1 MGADADDVGDEEGQ
15 SKKGRRELWIDT
27 KQSTLHTAH
36 TLRTDRLG
44 VPASRS
50 IVVEDSLIG
59 LQAALGAE
67 MPCVI
72 TYTPSTKSQDFS
84 GAKAIYP
91 ELGDAPNVRVRVG
104 DLMELALG
112 SSSDKRVVGT

>member
-1 MGADADDVGDEEGQ
+1 MGDGAG
-15 SKKGRRELWIDT
+15 GRGARELRIDT
-27 KQSTLHTAH
+27 TTHQPRSN
-36 TLRTDRLG
+36 RLG

-72 TYTPSTKSQDFS
+72 THTPSTKAQDFR
-84 GAKAIYP
+84 GARAIYP
-91 ELGDAPNVRVRVG
+91 ELGDGPNVRVTARG
-104 DLMELALG
+104 LMAMALG
-112 SSSDKRVVGT
+112 SREVGA